1 MRVAVV
7 ASAQIFGGFQNLP
20 PPQSLDFSAFFGLSH
35 LFPPRLSISVIF
47 DTDLVTLQEK
57 AGSGNLSV
65 EGAGNVEIGEA
76 AHYGAETPEEML
88 DFTLSL
94 AQLLDCEASDRYTL
108 ELGGLEWLCQDYVVQ
123 DYTFSYASAMIDEAC
138 YVVGCM
144 YDDSTETAVL
154 ALYQQALAS
163 VRPWEG

>member
-1 MRVAVV
+1 M
-7 ASAQIFGGFQNLP
+7 
-20 PPQSLDFSAFFGLSH
+20 
-35 LFPPRLSISVIF
+35 
-47 DTDLVTLQEK
+47 
-57 AGSGNLSV
+57 

-94 AQLLDCEASDRYTL
+94 AQMLDCEASDRYTL

-123 DYTFSYASAMIDEAC
+123 DYTFSYASTMIDEAC